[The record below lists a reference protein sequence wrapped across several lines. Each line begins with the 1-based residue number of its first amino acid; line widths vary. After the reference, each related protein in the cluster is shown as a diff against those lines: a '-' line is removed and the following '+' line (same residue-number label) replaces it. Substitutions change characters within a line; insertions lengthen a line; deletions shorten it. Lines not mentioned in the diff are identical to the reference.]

1 MDKKGFTD
9 LTESS
14 KSSASIAQSSKSV
27 SYTHLDNNAI
37 RITCQE
43 VFVDFSIY
51 IKYDMLINTKK
62 AMKGVFILSHGAL
75 RKENQFLR
83 REHTDHKETQRNET
97 TGTGGQ
103 NRYQYAEPF

>member
-1 MDKKGFTD
+1 MEDPRII
-9 LTESS
+9 
-14 KSSASIAQSSKSV
+14 SALFIFLKMAYYNV
-27 SYTHLDNNAI
+27 LINN
-37 RITCQE
+37 
-43 VFVDFSIY
+43 
-51 IKYDMLINTKK
+51 MLINTKK